1 MIEKIL
7 HIWSAGGWVMWPLLA
22 LALMMFFTAVRL
34 WRNLAARPHRRLQEE
49 TWKAWVRQPDKG
61 EGEVGE
67 MIRYV
72 LDEARSPRDIH
83 TRFAEV
89 TALTLP
95 PIDRQLQL
103 LGTFVAAAPLVGL
116 LGTVFGM
123 LVTFQALA
131 SGGGGGHVTEA
142 MASGISQALFPPEV
156 GLCIALPGLGVHA
169 AYSPASAGVGG
180 VSGASRELHGAM
192 FSCPG
197 DQPGSH
203 ANCVRPADCAD
214 RAGHCRESSSRGRV
228 SFHAISPRHCRHG
241 GGQRHQRVAAD

>member
-89 TALTLP
+89 TVLTLP

-156 GLCIALPGLGVHA
+156 GLCIALPGLVFMQLIRRH
-169 AYSPASAGVGG
+169 
-180 VSGASRELHGAM
+180 RQELEAFLAHVESYTVQW
-192 FSCPG
+192 F
-197 DQPGSH
+197 
-203 ANCVRPADCAD
+203 
-214 RAGHCRESSSRGRV
+214 RAR
-228 SFHAISPRHCRHG
+228 AISPAATPTAPVPPTAPTMPVTAANPAL
-241 GGQRHQRVAAD
+241 VAA

>member
-61 EGEVGE
+61 EGEVAE

-156 GLCIALPGLGVHA
+156 GLCIALPGLVFMQLI
-169 AYSPASAGVGG
+169 
-180 VSGASRELHGAM
+180 RRQRQELEA
-192 FSCPG
+192 FLA
-197 DQPGSH
+197 Q
-203 ANCVRPADCAD
+203 V
-214 RAGHCRESSSRGRV
+214 ESYTVQCFRTR
-228 SFHAISPRHCRHG
+228 AISPAATPTAPVPPTAPTVPVTAAKPAL
-241 GGQRHQRVAAD
+241 VAA

>member
-156 GLCIALPGLGVHA
+156 GLCIALPGLVFMQLIRRH
-169 AYSPASAGVGG
+169 
-180 VSGASRELHGAM
+180 RQELEA
-192 FSCPG
+192 FLAQVESYTVQCF
-197 DQPGSH
+197 
-203 ANCVRPADCAD
+203 
-214 RAGHCRESSSRGRV
+214 RAR
-228 SFHAISPRHCRHG
+228 AISPAATPTASVPPTAPTVPVTAAKPAL
-241 GGQRHQRVAAD
+241 VAA

>member
-49 TWKAWVRQPDKG
+49 TWKAWVRHPDKG

-142 MASGISQALFPPEV
+142 MAAGISQALFPPEV
-156 GLCIALPGLGVHA
+156 GLCIALPGLVFMQLI
-169 AYSPASAGVGG
+169 
-180 VSGASRELHGAM
+180 RRQRQELEAFLAH
-192 FSCPG
+192 
-197 DQPGSH
+197 
-203 ANCVRPADCAD
+203 V
-214 RAGHCRESSSRGRV
+214 ESYTVQWFRTR
-228 SFHAISPRHCRHG
+228 AISPAATPTAPAAPTAPTVPVTAANPAL
-241 GGQRHQRVAAD
+241 VAA

>member
-34 WRNLAARPHRRLQEE
+34 WRNLAARPHRRLREE

-156 GLCIALPGLGVHA
+156 GLCIALPGLVFMQLIRRH
-169 AYSPASAGVGG
+169 
-180 VSGASRELHGAM
+180 RQELEA
-192 FSCPG
+192 FLA
-197 DQPGSH
+197 Q
-203 ANCVRPADCAD
+203 V
-214 RAGHCRESSSRGRV
+214 ESYTVQCFRTR
-228 SFHAISPRHCRHG
+228 AISPAATPTAPVPPTAPTMPVTAANPAL
-241 GGQRHQRVAAD
+241 VAA

>member
-1 MIEKIL
+1 MIERIL

-34 WRNLAARPHRRLQEE
+34 WRNLAARQYRRLPEE
-49 TWKAWVRQPDKG
+49 TWKLWVRKPEKG

-67 MIRYV
+67 IIRYA
-72 LDEARSPRDIH
+72 LEEARSTRDINS
-83 TRFAEV
+83 RFAEV

-131 SGGGGGHVTEA
+131 AGGGGGKVTEA
-142 MASGISQALFPPEV
+142 MAAGISQALFPPEV
-156 GLCIALPGLGVHA
+156 GLCIALPGLVFIQVIRRQRRELEAFLAHLESYAVQWFRTKAVCPQA
-169 AYSPASAGVGG
+169 APAATTAAPGGDRAESPAALSAT
-180 VSGASRELHGAM
+180 
-192 FSCPG
+192 P
-197 DQPGSH
+197 
-203 ANCVRPADCAD
+203 
-214 RAGHCRESSSRGRV
+214 
-228 SFHAISPRHCRHG
+228 
-241 GGQRHQRVAAD
+241 VAA